1 MSWPSALC
9 FLGGTDLLF
18 SESMTEDIDKKFS
31 EKINDAWKV
40 VEKSRHPQRPYA
52 LDYIVKLFEN
62 FEELRGDRTF
72 ADDPAIV
79 AGVGEFVH
87 PYSGKRESVFI
98 VANQK
103 GRKTKEKIERNFGM
117 ARPEGYR
124 KAVRLFELADRF
136 KKPLITFIDTPGA
149 FPGIG
154 AEERGQA
161 VAIAESI
168 KKMFEINV
176 PSVGV
181 VIGEGGS
188 GGALAL
194 GVSDRLLMLENSI
207 YSVISPES
215 CAAILWGNSGESKR
229 AALALKLSAKETFDL
244 GLCDG
249 IIEEGPEGAH
259 ADADTATQFL
269 AKAISESLM
278 SIHSQTHEERMD
290 ARHKKYRNIDSRHIT
305 DGVRA

>member
-1 MSWPSALC
+1 MS
-9 FLGGTDLLF
+9 
-18 SESMTEDIDKKFS
+18 ENVDKKFS
-31 EKINDAWKV
+31 EKISDAWKL

-62 FEELRGDRTF
+62 FEELKGDRVF
-72 ADDPAIV
+72 AEDPAIV
-79 AGVGEFVH
+79 AGIGEFLD
-87 PYSGKRESVFI
+87 PQSEKRKSVFI

-124 KAVRLFELADRF
+124 KAVRVFELAARF

-168 KKMFEINV
+168 KKLFEIKV
-176 PSVGV
+176 PSIGV

-194 GVSDRLLMLENSI
+194 GVADRLLMLENSI

-229 AALALKLSAKETFDL
+229 AALALKLSAKETYEL

-249 IIEEGPEGAH
+249 IIEEGGEGAH
-259 ADADTATQFL
+259 AEFDLATQKL
-269 AKAISESLM
+269 ALAISKSLSEIESL
-278 SIHSQTHEERMD
+278 SHEERLEN
-290 ARHKKYRNIDSRHIT
+290 RYRKYRYIDSRHIL
-305 DGVRA
+305 DRVKA

>member
-1 MSWPSALC
+1 M
-9 FLGGTDLLF
+9 TDQ
-18 SESMTEDIDKKFS
+18 TDKKFS
-31 EKINDAWKV
+31 EKLDEAWKV

-52 LDYIVKLFEN
+52 LDYVMKLFEN
-62 FEELRGDRTF
+62 FEELKGDRCF
-72 ADDPAIV
+72 AEDPAIV
-79 AGVGEFVH
+79 AGVGDFVF
-87 PYSGKRESVFI
+87 PSGNKQSVFV

-124 KAVRLFELADRF
+124 KAMRVFDLAQRF
-136 KKPLITFIDTPGA
+136 GKPLVTLIDTPGA

-154 AEERGQA
+154 AEERGQS
-161 VAIAESI
+161 VAIGESI
-168 KKMFEINV
+168 RKMFELQI

-194 GVSDRLLMLENSI
+194 GVTDHLLMLENSI

-215 CAAILWGNSGESKR
+215 CAAILWGDSTQMKR
-229 AALALKLSAKETFDL
+229 AALALKLSARETLEL

-249 IIEEGPEGAH
+249 IIQEGPEGAH
-259 ADADTATQFL
+259 SDFDTTCTHLHSALSKSLDELMSQDAAVRSEKRYDKFRKIDARNIAASA
-269 AKAISESLM
+269 AKAKS
-278 SIHSQTHEERMD
+278 
-290 ARHKKYRNIDSRHIT
+290 
-305 DGVRA
+305 

>member
-1 MSWPSALC
+1 MAEN
-9 FLGGTDLLF
+9 T
-18 SESMTEDIDKKFS
+18 DKKFS
-31 EKINDAWKV
+31 EKLDEVWKV

-52 LDYIVKLFEN
+52 LDYVMKLFEN
-62 FEELRGDRTF
+62 FEELKGDRLF
-72 ADDPAIV
+72 AEDPAIV
-79 AGVGEFVH
+79 AGAADFVF
-87 PYSGKRESVFI
+87 SNGKKQSVFI

-124 KAVRLFELADRF
+124 KAMRVFDLAQRF
-136 KKPLITFIDTPGA
+136 NKPLITLIDTPGA

-154 AEERGQA
+154 AEERGQS
-161 VAIAESI
+161 VAIGESI
-168 KKMFEINV
+168 KKMFELRI
-176 PSVGV
+176 PSVGI

-194 GVSDRLLMLENSI
+194 GVTDHLFMLENSI

-215 CAAILWGNSGESKR
+215 CAAILWGNSGEMKR
-229 AALALKLSAKETFDL
+229 AALALKLSARETREL

-259 ADADTATQFL
+259 NDFDKTCTYL
-269 AKAISESLM
+269 KAALSESL
-278 SIHSQTHEERMD
+278 SSLIEEDIETLLAKRHEKFR
-290 ARHKKYRNIDSRHIT
+290 RIDDRHIL
-305 DGVRA
+305 RSKAES

>member
-1 MSWPSALC
+1 MS
-9 FLGGTDLLF
+9 
-18 SESMTEDIDKKFS
+18 EHVDKKFS
-31 EKINDAWKV
+31 EKISDAWKL

-62 FEELRGDRTF
+62 FEELKGDRVF

-79 AGVGEFVH
+79 AGIGEFLD
-87 PYSGKRESVFI
+87 PLSEKRKSVFI

-124 KAVRLFELADRF
+124 KAVRVFELAARF

-168 KKMFEINV
+168 KKLFEIKV
-176 PSVGV
+176 PSIGV

-194 GVSDRLLMLENSI
+194 GVADRLLMLENSI

-215 CAAILWGNSGESKR
+215 CAAILWGNSVESKR
-229 AALALKLSAKETFDL
+229 AALALKLSAKETYEL

-249 IIEEGPEGAH
+249 IIEEGGEGAH
-259 ADADTATQFL
+259 AEFDLATQNL
-269 AKAISESLM
+269 ALAISKSLSEIESL
-278 SIHSQTHEERMD
+278 SHEERLEH
-290 ARHKKYRNIDSRHIT
+290 RYRKYRYIDSHHIL
-305 DGVRA
+305 DRVKA

>member
-1 MSWPSALC
+1 MSENNVSQENV
-9 FLGGTDLLF
+9 
-18 SESMTEDIDKKFS
+18 SQ
-31 EKINDAWKV
+31 AWKI

-52 LDYIVKLFEN
+52 LDYVGEIFTN
-62 FEELRGDRTF
+62 FEELKGDRSF
-72 ADDPAIV
+72 SEDLAIIGGI
-79 AGVGEFVH
+79 AEFTHPSTGETE
-87 PYSGKRESVFI
+87 GVFI

-103 GRKTKEKIERNFGM
+103 GRKTKEKVERNFGM

-124 KAVRLFELADRF
+124 KAMRIFDLAERF
-136 KKPLITFIDTPGA
+136 NKPLITFIDTPGA

-168 KKMFEINV
+168 RKMFEIKC

-194 GVSDRLLMLENSI
+194 GVTDKLLMLENSI

-215 CAAILWGNSGESKR
+215 CAAILWGNSGEMRK
-229 AALALKLSAKETFDL
+229 AALALKLSAQETFEL
-244 GLCDG
+244 GLCDA
-249 IIEEGPEGAH
+249 IIKEDAEGAH
-259 ADADTATQFL
+259 DCFEES
-269 AKAISESLM
+269 AKTLKEAISKELLGLRELSHANLL
-278 SIHSQTHEERMD
+278 E
-290 ARHKKYRNIDSRHIT
+290 ARYQKYRNIDSKNIKTKTHQ
-305 DGVRA
+305 A

>member
-1 MSWPSALC
+1 
-9 FLGGTDLLF
+9 
-18 SESMTEDIDKKFS
+18 MTENTDKKFS
-31 EKINDAWKV
+31 EKLEDVWKV

-52 LDYIVKLFEN
+52 LDYVMKLFEN
-62 FEELRGDRTF
+62 FEEFKGDRLF
-72 ADDPAIV
+72 AEDPAIV
-79 AGVGEFVH
+79 AGVGDFVL
-87 PYSGKRESVFI
+87 PNGDKQSVFI

-124 KAVRLFELADRF
+124 KAMRVFDLAERF
-136 KKPLITFIDTPGA
+136 GKPLVTLIDTPGA

-154 AEERGQA
+154 AEERGQS
-161 VAIAESI
+161 VAIGESI
-168 KKMFEINV
+168 KRMFELKI
-176 PSVGV
+176 PSIGI

-194 GVSDRLLMLENSI
+194 GVTDHVLMLENSI

-215 CAAILWGNSGESKR
+215 CAAILWGNSGEMKR
-229 AALALKLSAKETFDL
+229 AALALKLSARETFEL

-259 ADADTATQFL
+259 NDFDTICKNLRLTL
-269 AKAISESLM
+269 AKSLAEL
-278 SIHSQTHEERMD
+278 SPQDAATRLENRYEKFRRID
-290 ARHKKYRNIDSRHIT
+290 ARHLTMAVKAES
-305 DGVRA
+305 

>member
-1 MSWPSALC
+1 MN
-9 FLGGTDLLF
+9 DI
-18 SESMTEDIDKKFS
+18 SEKKFS
-31 EKINDAWKV
+31 QKLDDAWKV

-52 LDYIVKLFEN
+52 LDYAVKLFDN
-62 FEELRGDRTF
+62 FEELKGDRCF

-79 AGVGEFVH
+79 AGVAEFTL
-87 PYSGKRESVFI
+87 PNENKQTVFI

-124 KAVRLFELADRF
+124 KAMRVFALAERF
-136 KKPLITFIDTPGA
+136 NKPLITFIDTPGA

-161 VAIAESI
+161 IAIGESI
-168 KKMFEINV
+168 RRMFELRV
-176 PSVGV
+176 PSIGV

-194 GVSDRLLMLENSI
+194 GVTDRLLMLENSI

-215 CAAILWGNSGESKR
+215 CAAILWGNSAEMKR
-229 AALALKLSAKETFDL
+229 AALALKLSARETFEL
-244 GLCDG
+244 GLCDAIVDEG
-249 IIEEGPEGAH
+249 INGAH
-259 ADADTATQFL
+259 ADVAL
-269 AKAISESLM
+269 ACDHLRHRIRSALSEVLA
-278 SIHSQTHEERMD
+278 EDPELRLRKRYD
-290 ARHKKYRNIDSRHIT
+290 KYRNIDARHIVNVP
-305 DGVRA
+305 GKVIS

>member
-1 MSWPSALC
+1 
-9 FLGGTDLLF
+9 
-18 SESMTEDIDKKFS
+18 MTENIDKKFS
-31 EKINDAWKV
+31 EKLDEAWKV

-52 LDYIVKLFEN
+52 LDYVMKLFEN
-62 FEELRGDRTF
+62 FEELKGDRCF
-72 ADDPAIV
+72 AEDPAIV
-79 AGVGEFVH
+79 AGLGDFVF
-87 PYSGKRESVFI
+87 PSGNKQSVFI

-124 KAVRLFELADRF
+124 KAMRVFDLAQRF
-136 KKPLITFIDTPGA
+136 GKPLVTLIDTPGA

-154 AEERGQA
+154 AEERGQS
-161 VAIAESI
+161 VAIGESI
-168 KKMFEINV
+168 RKMFELQI

-194 GVSDRLLMLENSI
+194 GVTDHLLMLENSI

-215 CAAILWGNSGESKR
+215 CAAILWGDSSQMKR
-229 AALALKLSAKETFDL
+229 AALALKLSARETLEL

-259 ADADTATQFL
+259 SDFDSTCAHLHAAL
-269 AKAISESLM
+269 AKSLGNLM
-278 SIHSQTHEERMD
+278 DQDALTRSQKRHEKFRKID
-290 ARHKKYRNIDSRHIT
+290 ARNIAAS
-305 DGVRA
+305 AAKAKS